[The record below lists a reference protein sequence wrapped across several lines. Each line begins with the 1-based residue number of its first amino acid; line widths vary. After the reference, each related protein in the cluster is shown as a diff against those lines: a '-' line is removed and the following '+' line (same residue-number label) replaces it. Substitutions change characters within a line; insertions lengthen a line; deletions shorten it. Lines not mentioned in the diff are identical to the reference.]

1 VSRRLTHEA
10 RCCQNSCLSEKT
22 GEGSGIIKV
31 KRIYEQP
38 SGEDGF
44 RVLVDRLW
52 PRGMSKEKAKIDLWL
67 REIAPSNDLRNWFC
81 HVPMRWD
88 AFRKKYEDELEAKGE
103 LVQKIKQAEKE
114 RGTVT
119 LLYSAKDEE
128 HNQAVALMM
137 FLKRL

>member
-1 VSRRLTHEA
+1 M
-10 RCCQNSCLSEKT
+10 
-22 GEGSGIIKV
+22 IKV

-38 SGEDGF
+38 SKEDGF

-81 HVPMRWD
+81 HEQMKWD
-88 AFRKKYEDELEAKGE
+88 AFRKKYEEELETKGE
-103 LVQKIKQAEKE
+103 LVQKVKQAEKE

-119 LLYSAKDEE
+119 LLYSAKDEK
-128 HNQAVALMM
+128 HNQAVALML